1 MSGGDD
7 EVQKNHWHFHIETA
21 VFEHSYNNTFNCA
34 ALDYPDLKQLADIDV
49 ETPSG
54 VSSQLELSAE
64 PQGERAETGVD
75 ENELENYDDISS
87 KFVNLIK

>member
-1 MSGGDD
+1 M
-7 EVQKNHWHFHIETA
+7 
-21 VFEHSYNNTFNCA
+21 
-34 ALDYPDLKQLADIDV
+34 DYPDLKQLADIDV

-75 ENELENYDDISS
+75 ENELENYDDISC
-87 KFVNLIK
+87 KFVNLIN